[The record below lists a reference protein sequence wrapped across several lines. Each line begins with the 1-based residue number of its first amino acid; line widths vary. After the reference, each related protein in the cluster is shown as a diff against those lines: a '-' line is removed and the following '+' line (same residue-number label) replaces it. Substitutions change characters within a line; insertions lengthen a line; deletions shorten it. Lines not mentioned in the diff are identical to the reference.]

1 VSHLLDNGKKVV
13 VIGVSGMVARELNQL
28 RADGLQVYD
37 VRKLKEMI
45 CWSRELSE
53 ELRKL

>member
-1 VSHLLDNGKKVV
+1 
-13 VIGVSGMVARELNQL
+13 MVARELNQL